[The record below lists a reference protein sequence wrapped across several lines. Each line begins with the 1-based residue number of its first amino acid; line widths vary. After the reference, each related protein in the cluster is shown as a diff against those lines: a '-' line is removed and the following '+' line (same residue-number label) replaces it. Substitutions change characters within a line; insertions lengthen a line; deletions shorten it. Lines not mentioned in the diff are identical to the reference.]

1 MLPISL
7 LAKRE
12 ARPAAGAR
20 GSRAGKLCAKN
31 AQPDD
36 TPSLPQGYEHVSG
49 RRVQL
54 RVCKHKIFRI
64 GESGETFAMTSA
76 VGGNDLPESLSGPCR

>member
-54 RVCKHKIFRI
+54 RV
-64 GESGETFAMTSA
+64 
-76 VGGNDLPESLSGPCR
+76 